1 MTAQVL
7 AAALLGMAAFAAAVG
22 GFLALGL
29 ATERHWQ
36 EAGKI
41 SRGPRL
47 RWCLQAL
54 GALALLVSLLC
65 CAALRRHGVGFVPW
79 IACVTAAVWIAIGLL
94 SHERLNAARVARV
107 AGLLAAGSCV
117 MALALRFA

>member
-7 AAALLGMAAFAAAVG
+7 AAALLGMAAVAAAVG
-22 GFLALGL
+22 GFLAFGL
-29 ATERHWQ
+29 ATEHRWQ
-36 EAGKI
+36 AAGEA
-41 SRGPRL
+41 RLRPRL
-47 RWCLQAL
+47 RKCVQAL
-54 GALALLVSLLC
+54 GALALFASLLC

-79 IACVTAAVWIAIGLL
+79 IACLTAAVWIAIGFL
-94 SHERLNAARVARV
+94 SHERLDAARVARV